1 VNASKE
7 PLRGFALH
15 RDEALELALVQ
26 DGTGK
31 TAREI
36 LNMDRTNRL
45 LTALLRA
52 RYYKEQNDAVD
63 DAGP

>member
-1 VNASKE
+1 
-7 PLRGFALH
+7 
-15 RDEALELALVQ
+15 LVQ
-26 DGTGK
+26 DGTNK

>member
-1 VNASKE
+1 
-7 PLRGFALH
+7 
-15 RDEALELALVQ
+15 VQ
-26 DGTGK
+26 DGTNK

-52 RYYKEQNDAVD
+52 RYYKEKSDAVD